1 MPAPGALRRL
11 ALGTGPVPPAPAT
24 TAPPVAPLP
33 PRDLLL
39 AAVVVVAWGVNFVVI
54 KVGLAGVPPMLLGA
68 LRFSLAA
75 FPAVLFVPR
84 PRVALRW
91 VLAYGL
97 TICVG
102 QFAFLFSAMHLG
114 MPAGLASLVLQA
126 QAFFTIGIATLA
138 LGERWHLHGALG
150 LLLAAAGLALIGAAR
165 GPGAVPLAGVAL
177 TLVAALSWATG
188 NVITKRMGP
197 VDLLSLVV
205 WSAPVAPVPFLLLS
219 LALEGPERIAA
230 SLTGL
235 GWRSAAAVAYLAFVA
250 SLLGYTLW
258 GRLLARH
265 STHRIAPLSLL
276 VPVVG
281 LVSAWAFLGERL
293 GPAQAAGGALV
304 MAGLLVNV
312 LGGRARAW
320 WAARASPP
328 RG

>member
-1 MPAPGALRRL
+1 
-11 ALGTGPVPPAPAT
+11 V
-24 TAPPVAPLP
+24 VA
-33 PRDLLL
+33 
-39 AAVVVVAWGVNFVVI
+39 AWGVNFVVI
-54 KVGLAGVPPMLLGA
+54 KVGLAGVPPLLLGA
-68 LRFSLAA
+68 LRFTLAA
-75 FPAVLFVPR
+75 FPAVLFIPR

-91 VLAYGL
+91 VVAYGA

-126 QAFFTIGIATLA
+126 QAFFTIGIATVV

-150 LLLAAAGLALIGAAR
+150 LALAGGGLWIIGAAR
-165 GPGAVPLAGVAL
+165 GAGEVPLVGLAL
-177 TLVAALSWATG
+177 TLCAGLSWAAG

-205 WSAPVAPVPFLLLS
+205 WSALVAPLPFLALS
-219 LALEGPERIAA
+219 LAIEGPDRIAA
-230 SLTGL
+230 SLAGL

-250 SLLGYTLW
+250 TLLGYTLW

-265 STHRIAPLSLL
+265 STHRIAPLTLL
-276 VPVVG
+276 VPVIG
-281 LVSAWAFLGERL
+281 LLSASLFLDEVL
-293 GPAQAAGGALV
+293 GPAQWAGGALV

-320 WAARASPP
+320 WTARRAAPAR
-328 RG
+328 

>member
-1 MPAPGALRRL
+1 MPAA
-11 ALGTGPVPPAPAT
+11 PAPAH
-24 TAPPVAPLP
+24 AASLP
-33 PRDLLL
+33 ARDLLL
-39 AAVVVVAWGVNFVVI
+39 AAVVVIAWGVNFVVI
-54 KVGLAGVPPMLLGA
+54 KVGLAGVPPLLLGA
-68 LRFSLAA
+68 LRFTLAA
-75 FPAVLFVPR
+75 FPALLFVPR

-91 VLAYGL
+91 VVAYGA

-126 QAFFTIGIATLA
+126 QVFFTIGIATA
-138 LGERWHLHGALG
+138 VLGERWHLHGALG
-150 LLLAAAGLALIGAAR
+150 LALAAGGLWIIGAAR
-165 GPGAVPLAGVAL
+165 GAGAVPAVGLLL
-177 TLVAALSWATG
+177 TLLAALSWAAG

-205 WSAPVAPVPFLLLS
+205 WSALVAPLPFLALS
-219 LALEGPERIAA
+219 LALEGPDRIAA
-230 SLTGL
+230 SLAGL

-250 SLLGYTLW
+250 TLLGYTLW

-265 STHRIAPLSLL
+265 STHRIAPLTLL

-281 LVSAWAFLGERL
+281 LLSAALFLGEVL
-293 GPAQAAGGALV
+293 GPAQWGGGALV

-320 WAARASPP
+320 LAAR
-328 RG
+328 R

>member
-1 MPAPGALRRL
+1 VPTTPA
-11 ALGTGPVPPAPAT
+11 TAPAH
-24 TAPPVAPLP
+24 AAPLP
-33 PRDLLL
+33 LRDLLL

-54 KVGLAGVPPMLLGA
+54 KVGLTGVPPLLLGA
-68 LRFSLAA
+68 LRFTLAA

-84 PRVALRW
+84 PRVAPRW
-91 VLAYGL
+91 VVAYGA

-126 QAFFTIGIATLA
+126 QAFFTIGLATVA

-150 LLLAAAGLALIGAAR
+150 LALAAGGLWIIGAAR
-165 GPGAVPLAGVAL
+165 GAGEVPVIGLAL
-177 TLVAALSWATG
+177 TLCAALSWAAG

-205 WSAPVAPVPFLLLS
+205 WSALVAPVPFLALS
-219 LALEGPERIAA
+219 LAIEGPERIAA
-230 SLTGL
+230 SLAGL
-235 GWRSAAAVAYLAFVA
+235 GWRPVAAVAYLAFVA
-250 SLLGYTLW
+250 TLLGYTLW

-265 STHRIAPLSLL
+265 STHRIAPLTLL

-281 LVSAWAFLGERL
+281 LLSASLLLGEVL
-293 GPAQAAGGALV
+293 GPAQWAGGALV

-320 WAARASPP
+320 WAARA
-328 RG
+328 

>member
-1 MPAPGALRRL
+1 VPA
-11 ALGTGPVPPAPAT
+11 TPAT
-24 TAPPVAPLP
+24 TPAASAHPAPLP
-33 PRDLLL
+33 LRDLLL
-39 AAVVVVAWGVNFVVI
+39 AAIVVVAWGVNFVVI
-54 KVGLAGVPPMLLGA
+54 KVGLAGVPPLLLGA
-68 LRFSLAA
+68 LRFTLAA

-91 VLAYGL
+91 VVAYGA

-126 QAFFTIGIATLA
+126 QAFFTIGIATVA

-150 LLLAAAGLALIGAAR
+150 LALAAGGLWLIGAAR
-165 GPGAVPLAGVAL
+165 GAGEVPVVGLIL
-177 TLVAALSWATG
+177 TLCAALSWAAG

-205 WSAPVAPVPFLLLS
+205 WSALVAPIPFLALS
-219 LALEGPERIAA
+219 LALEGPDRIAA
-230 SLTGL
+230 SLAGL

-281 LVSAWAFLGERL
+281 LLSASAFLGEEL
-293 GPAQAAGGALV
+293 GPAQWVGGALV

-312 LGGRARAW
+312 FGGRARAW
-320 WAARASPP
+320 WMAR
-328 RG
+328 R

>member
-1 MPAPGALRRL
+1 
-11 ALGTGPVPPAPAT
+11 VPAT
-24 TAPPVAPLP
+24 LAPLP
-33 PRDLLL
+33 LRDVLL
-39 AAVVVVAWGVNFVVI
+39 AGVVVVAWGVNFVVI
-54 KVGLAGVPPMLLGA
+54 KVGLAGVPPLLLGA
-68 LRFSLAA
+68 LRFTLAA
-75 FPAVLFVPR
+75 VPAVLFVPR

-91 VLAYGL
+91 VLAYGA

-126 QAFFTIGIATLA
+126 QAFFTIGIATVV

-150 LLLAAAGLALIGAAR
+150 LALAAGGLWLIGAAR
-165 GPGAVPLAGVAL
+165 GAGEVPAVGLLL
-177 TLVAALSWATG
+177 TLLAAFSWASG

-205 WSAPVAPVPFLLLS
+205 WSALVAPLPFLALS
-219 LALEGPERIAA
+219 LAFEGPERIAA
-230 SLTGL
+230 SLAGL

-281 LVSAWAFLGERL
+281 LLSASVLLGEVL
-293 GPAQAAGGALV
+293 GPAQWAGGALV

-320 WAARASPP
+320 WAARRAAPA
-328 RG
+328 R